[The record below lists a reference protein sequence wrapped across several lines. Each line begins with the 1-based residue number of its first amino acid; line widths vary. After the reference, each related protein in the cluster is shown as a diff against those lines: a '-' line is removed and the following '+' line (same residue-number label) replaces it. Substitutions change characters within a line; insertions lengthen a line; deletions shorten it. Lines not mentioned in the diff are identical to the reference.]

1 MSNTNLFAWSVS
13 DMSGIN
19 PNFISHKLT
28 IFSYAKHVAQR
39 KRKLDEE
46 RKKTMKAKTKKLL
59 KVNFICEVDYTAWL
73 ANMVMVK
80 KATGKQRIYV
90 DYTNLKK
97 AYPKDAYPLLSIDKL
112 IDGAC
117 GFRLLNF
124 LDTYL
129 GYNQIK
135 MFLLDQE
142 KTTFIIEGANFCY
155 KVMSFGFKNA
165 CVTYQRLIDKV
176 FKEQIKKN
184 VKFYVGDMVV
194 KQ

>member
-1 MSNTNLFAWSVS
+1 M
-13 DMSGIN
+13 
-19 PNFISHKLT
+19 
-28 IFSYAKHVAQR
+28 
-39 KRKLDEE
+39 
-46 RKKTMKAKTKKLL
+46 
-59 KVNFICEVDYTAWL
+59 
-73 ANMVMVK
+73 
-80 KATGKQRIYV
+80 

-155 KVMSFGFKNA
+155 QVMSFGFKNA

-194 KQ
+194 K